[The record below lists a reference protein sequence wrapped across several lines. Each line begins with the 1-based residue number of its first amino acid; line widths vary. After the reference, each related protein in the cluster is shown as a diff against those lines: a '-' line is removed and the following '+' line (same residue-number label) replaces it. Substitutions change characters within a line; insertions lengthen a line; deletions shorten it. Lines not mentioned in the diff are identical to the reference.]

1 MIPEINVPAT
11 DDNLNADQPSLTW
24 KLDFDKGRVS
34 GKIDELEAVKQ
45 AVYKALQ
52 TDRYWYVI
60 YSDDYGHELSTLIGD
75 QPAFM
80 QSELKRMVEEAL
92 MVDERIQ
99 SVDVLDITTN
109 GDQLVFSFRVNSL
122 FGSFDEEVSTNV

>member
-24 KLDFDKGRVS
+24 KLDFNKGRVS
-34 GKIDELEAVKQ
+34 GKIDQLEAVKQ

-80 QSELKRMVEEAL
+80 QSELKRMVEETL

>member
-34 GKIDELEAVKQ
+34 GKIDQLEAVKQ